1 MEADEKK
8 CPFCAEIIKG
18 EAIKCRYCGE
28 ALNEEVGLLQHPK
41 KPTMGAA
48 KKVLICLV
56 LLPIGAL
63 VALLILGA
71 VLESTET
78 PESRDKDMARV
89 AIDLCWKDVD
99 DRLLDMSARRFAKS
113 VCQKLA
119 ADYEAKYGRSS
130 FIRKE

>member
-63 VALLILGA
+63 CSGLLIPDTDLG
-71 VLESTET
+71 EN
-78 PESRDKDMARV
+78 P
-89 AIDLCWKDVD
+89 
-99 DRLLDMSARRFAKS
+99 RRERG
-113 VCQKLA
+113 V
-119 ADYEAKYGRSS
+119 
-130 FIRKE
+130 

>member
-48 KKVLICLV
+48 KKSPDLFSAATNRCSGGS
-56 LLPIGAL
+56 PN
-63 VALLILGA
+63 
-71 VLESTET
+71 SWCS
-78 PESRDKDMARV
+78 SRKHRDP
-89 AIDLCWKDVD
+89 
-99 DRLLDMSARRFAKS
+99 
-113 VCQKLA
+113 
-119 ADYEAKYGRSS
+119 
-130 FIRKE
+130 